1 MTSASKKLLFGTAG
15 VPQSTSPHSTLAA
28 VQKIAQLGLDCLEI
42 EFVWG
47 VKMGSDLCQKIKEKA
62 RELHIALS
70 VHAPYFVNLNSN
82 EEGKRM
88 SSQERLLSSAR
99 MAKKCGAKSVVFH
112 CGYYGESS
120 PEQTYKT
127 VRKGLEDVLSILKS
141 ERNPVVLRPETMGKK
156 SQFGSLEEILF
167 LCRDL
172 DGMLPCI
179 DFSHIHSRRGKANNY
194 NEFHRILKKIEK
206 KLGKAAIKNMHIH
219 ISGVA
224 YSDKGEIKHLI
235 LNESDF
241 RYEEWIQAL
250 KDYGVEGRVICES
263 PNLEQDALM
272 LKKLYTADSMKIADS
287 LKKD

>member
-1 MTSASKKLLFGTAG
+1 MTSVSKNLLFGTAG

-28 VQKIAQLGLDCLEI
+28 VQEISRLGLDCLEI

-62 RELHIALS
+62 KELRVALS
-70 VHAPYFVNLNSN
+70 VHAPYFVNLNSA
-82 EEGKRM
+82 EEGKRL

-99 MAKKCGAKSVVFH
+99 MAEKCGAKSVVFH
-112 CGYYGESS
+112 CGYYGKSN
-120 PEQTYKT
+120 PETTYET
-127 VRKGLEDVLSILKS
+127 IRKGLQDILSILKS
-141 ERNPVVLRPETMGKK
+141 EKNPAVLRPETMGKK

-179 DFSHIHSRRGKANNY
+179 DFSHIHAREGKVNSY
-194 NEFHRILKKIEK
+194 DEFFRVLKKIEK
-206 KLGKAAIKNMHIH
+206 KLGNGAIKNMHIH

-224 YSDKGEIKHLI
+224 YSGKGEIKHLI

-263 PNLEQDALM
+263 PNQEQDALM
-272 LKKLYTADSMKIADS
+272 LKKLYRPDFM
-287 LKKD
+287 KKD

>member
-1 MTSASKKLLFGTAG
+1 MTPASKNLLFGTAG
-15 VPQSTSPHSTLAA
+15 VPQSTYPHSTLAA
-28 VQKIAQLGLDCLEI
+28 VQEISRLGLDCLEI

-62 RELHIALS
+62 KELRVALS
-70 VHAPYFVNLNSN
+70 VHAPYFVNLNSP
-82 EEGKRM
+82 EEGKRL

-99 MAKKCGAKSVVFH
+99 MAEKCGAKSVVFH
-112 CGYYGESS
+112 CGYYGKSR
-120 PEQTYKT
+120 PEQTYETIK
-127 VRKGLEDVLSILKS
+127 KGLEDVLSILKS

-167 LCRDL
+167 LCRDM

-179 DFSHIHSRRGKANNY
+179 DFSHIHSRTGKVNNY
-194 NEFHRILKKIEK
+194 NEFHRVLKKIEK
-206 KLGKAAIKNMHIH
+206 KLGNAAIKNMHIH
-219 ISGVA
+219 ISGIA
-224 YSDKGEIKHLI
+224 YSAKGEIKHLT

-241 RYEEWIQAL
+241 SYEEWIQVL

-272 LKKLYTADSMKIADS
+272 LKKLYIADSMK
-287 LKKD
+287 KD

>member
-1 MTSASKKLLFGTAG
+1 MTSVSKNLLFGTAG

-28 VQKIAQLGLDCLEI
+28 VQEISRLGLDCLEI

-62 RELHIALS
+62 KELRVALS
-70 VHAPYFVNLNSN
+70 VHAPYFVNLNSA
-82 EEGKRM
+82 EEGKRL

-99 MAKKCGAKSVVFH
+99 MAEKCGAKSVVFH
-112 CGYYGESS
+112 CGYYGKSN
-120 PEQTYKT
+120 PETTYET
-127 VRKGLEDVLSILKS
+127 IRKGLQDILSILKS
-141 ERNPVVLRPETMGKK
+141 EKNPAVLRPETMGKK

-179 DFSHIHSRRGKANNY
+179 DFSHIHAREGKVNSY
-194 NEFHRILKKIEK
+194 DEFFRVLKKIEK
-206 KLGKAAIKNMHIH
+206 KLGNGAIKNMHIH

-224 YSDKGEIKHLI
+224 YSGKGEIKHLI

-263 PNLEQDALM
+263 PNQEQDALM
-272 LKKLYTADSMKIADS
+272 LKKLYRPDFI
-287 LKKD
+287 KKD

>member
-1 MTSASKKLLFGTAG
+1 MTSASKRLLFGTAG
-15 VPQSTSPHSTLAA
+15 VPQSTSTHSTLAA
-28 VQKIAQLGLDCLEI
+28 VQEISRLGLDCLEI

-62 RELHIALS
+62 KELRIALS
-70 VHAPYFVNLNSN
+70 VHAPYFINLNSN
-82 EEGKRM
+82 EEGKRL

-112 CGYYGESS
+112 CGYYGKSS
-120 PEQTYKT
+120 PEQTFAT
-127 VRKGLEDVLSILKS
+127 VKKGLEDVLSILKS
-141 ERNPVVLRPETMGKK
+141 EKNPVVLRPETMGKK

-179 DFSHIHSRRGKANNY
+179 DFSHIHSRTGKANNY
-194 NEFHRILKKIEK
+194 NDFHRILKKIEK
-206 KLGKAAIKNMHIH
+206 KLGNAAIKNMHIH
-219 ISGVA
+219 ISGIA
-224 YSDKGEIKHLI
+224 YSTKGEIKHLI

-250 KDYGVEGRVICES
+250 KNYGVEGRVICES
-263 PNLEQDALM
+263 PNREIDALM
-272 LKKLYTADSMKIADS
+272 LKKLYIADSMK
-287 LKKD
+287 KD

>member
-1 MTSASKKLLFGTAG
+1 MTSVSKHLLFGTAG

-28 VQKIAQLGLDCLEI
+28 VQEISRLGLDCLEI

-62 RELHIALS
+62 KELSVALS
-70 VHAPYFVNLNSN
+70 VHAPYFVNLNSA
-82 EEGKRM
+82 EEGKRL

-99 MAKKCGAKSVVFH
+99 MAEKCGAKSVVFH
-112 CGYYGESS
+112 CGYYGKSN
-120 PEQTYKT
+120 PETTYET
-127 VRKGLEDVLSILKS
+127 IRKGLQDILSILKS
-141 ERNPVVLRPETMGKK
+141 EKNPVVLRPETMGKK

-179 DFSHIHSRRGKANNY
+179 DFSHIHAREGKVNSY
-194 NEFHRILKKIEK
+194 DEFFRVLKKIEK
-206 KLGKAAIKNMHIH
+206 KLGNGAIKNMHIH

-224 YSDKGEIKHLI
+224 YSGKGEIKHLI

-263 PNLEQDALM
+263 PNQEQDALM
-272 LKKLYTADSMKIADS
+272 LKKLYRPDFM
-287 LKKD
+287 KKD

>member
-1 MTSASKKLLFGTAG
+1 MERPMTSVSKSLLFGTAG

-28 VQKIAQLGLDCLEI
+28 VQEISRLGLDCLEI
-42 EFVWG
+42 EFVRG

-62 RELHIALS
+62 KELRVALS
-70 VHAPYFVNLNSN
+70 VHAPYFVNLNSV
-82 EEGKRM
+82 EEGKRL

-99 MAKKCGAKSVVFH
+99 MAEKCGAKSVVFH
-112 CGYYGESS
+112 CGYYGKSN
-120 PEQTYKT
+120 PETTYET
-127 VRKGLEDVLSILKS
+127 IRKGLKDILSILKS
-141 ERNPVVLRPETMGKK
+141 EKNLVVLRPETMGKK

-179 DFSHIHSRRGKANNY
+179 DFSHIHAREGKVNSY
-194 NEFHRILKKIEK
+194 DEFFRVLKKIEK
-206 KLGKAAIKNMHIH
+206 KLGDGAIKNMHIH

-224 YSDKGEIKHLI
+224 YSGKGEIKHLI

-263 PNLEQDALM
+263 PNQEQDALM
-272 LKKLYTADSMKIADS
+272 LKKLYMPDFI
-287 LKKD
+287 KKD

>member
-1 MTSASKKLLFGTAG
+1 MTSVSKNLLFGTAG

-28 VQKIAQLGLDCLEI
+28 VQEISRLGLDCLEI

-62 RELHIALS
+62 KELRVALS
-70 VHAPYFVNLNSN
+70 VHAPYFVNLNSA
-82 EEGKRM
+82 EEGKRL

-99 MAKKCGAKSVVFH
+99 MAEKCGAKSVVFH
-112 CGYYGESS
+112 CGYYGKSN
-120 PEQTYKT
+120 PETTYET
-127 VRKGLEDVLSILKS
+127 IRKGLQDILSILKS
-141 ERNPVVLRPETMGKK
+141 EKNPVVLRPETMGKK

-179 DFSHIHSRRGKANNY
+179 DFSHIHAREGKVNSY
-194 NEFHRILKKIEK
+194 DEFFRVLKKIEK
-206 KLGKAAIKNMHIH
+206 KLGNGAIKNMHIH

-224 YSDKGEIKHLI
+224 YSGKGEIKHLI

-263 PNLEQDALM
+263 PNQEQDALM
-272 LKKLYTADSMKIADS
+272 LKKLYRPDFM
-287 LKKD
+287 KKD